1 MPGWLLWTA
10 AEEWHGVAGSVSPA
24 ANGSTDDAPVPK
36 GLPPPAP
43 PKGLEEG
50 FPKGD
55 AELLPLTSPKG
66 LPAHLVTDVH
76 RRSRARGRRD
86 GAEMDHDVCA
96 PYAIAPYPNDAQR
109 NPGVPSLI
117 FFWTG
122 PPREPST
129 LRAWNTRQPCCA
141 GSGQT
146 FLGVDSQYA
155 VGCRRGNAVALR
167 VPFTFVTRSGPDA
180 SSDVGRS
187 RVVVESSFERMRGR
201 ESWGPS
207 LVGSVYAMPHKL

>member
-55 AELLPLTSPKG
+55 AELLPLASPKG
-66 LPAHLVTDVH
+66 LPAHLVTNVH

-96 PYAIAPYPNDAQR
+96 PYAIAPYPIGDAR
-109 NPGVPSLI
+109 EEPRGAFSDFFLDRTAPRALNPQSLEHTATVPRWK
-117 FFWTG
+117 WTNLPRCRFAICG
-122 PPREPST
+122 RLPPG
-129 LRAWNTRQPCCA
+129 QCCGA
-141 GSGQT
+141 PRSIHVRHVEW
-146 FLGVDSQYA
+146 FRCFIRCWEVSS
-155 VGCRRGNAVALR
+155 CRR
-167 VPFTFVTRSGPDA
+167 
-180 SSDVGRS
+180 
-187 RVVVESSFERMRGR
+187 E
-201 ESWGPS
+201 
-207 LVGSVYAMPHKL
+207 